1 MTPGARLPDG
11 NCCCKRPARILGP
24 IIVTIAAGVP
34 DRRRRDVDNL
44 GKAVLDLLTAHQVIE
59 DDAKVMSLTSRWDA
73 AVTPGRVQIAVARA
87 DHAPRSIAYS
97 RILPPRIL
105 AL

>member
-1 MTPGARLPDG
+1 MGDWCQVNGR
-11 NCCCKRPARILGP
+11 
-24 IIVTIAAGVP
+24 
-34 DRRRRDVDNL
+34 NL

-87 DHAPRSIAYS
+87 
-97 RILPPRIL
+97 
-105 AL
+105 